1 MTTTVRTPNQNQ
13 QIVDLQSVAMGE
25 DGTGVL
31 VQDTDTSYRARVS
44 YTDFKEEGAGWWQ
57 VGERES
63 NLGRITLIRA
73 SLIKAKPLAKQAAMV
88 GLPLSLLARF
98 SSLFNVLQPTGLT
111 IEGPIVSARWS
122 LTLPRL
128 LGRRGRMRGPGD
140 PGVLQQR
147 HMRCPGRLPLRRGE
161 RGPHIASPSSSR
173 APALG
178 SFASLTDSS
187 YVVAGESGACYYV
200 ACFRAPSE
208 TWQGKMKRGKR

>member
-73 SLIKAKPLAKQAAMV
+73 SLIKAKPGEASRDGWSASLVACPV
-88 GLPLSLLARF
+88 LFPLQRASTYWTHNRRTDSL
-98 SSLFNVLQPTGLT
+98 S
-111 IEGPIVSARWS
+111 
-122 LTLPRL
+122 
-128 LGRRGRMRGPGD
+128 
-140 PGVLQQR
+140 
-147 HMRCPGRLPLRRGE
+147 PLV
-161 RGPHIASPSSSR
+161 PHPAPSSR
-173 APALG
+173 KK
-178 SFASLTDSS
+178 
-187 YVVAGESGACYYV
+187 GAN
-200 ACFRAPSE
+200 AWTR
-208 TWQGKMKRGKR
+208 